1 MFSFAE
7 ISLRRKRKSI
17 WGLNFLGLA
26 HGLLDAFQ
34 EERSCCFE
42 NLSLIVLIQFHFVFM
57 GPVAEIRYVRT
68 VAEVTSEAAAPTDE
82 ILRLNVRR

>member
-17 WGLNFLGLA
+17 WGLNFLGFA

-34 EERSCCFE
+34 EERSRCFE
-42 NLSLIVLIQFHFVFM
+42 NLSLIVLI
-57 GPVAEIRYVRT
+57 
-68 VAEVTSEAAAPTDE
+68 
-82 ILRLNVRR
+82 

>member
-34 EERSCCFE
+34 EERSRCFE
-42 NLSLIVLIQFHFVFM
+42 NLSLIVLI
-57 GPVAEIRYVRT
+57 
-68 VAEVTSEAAAPTDE
+68 
-82 ILRLNVRR
+82 